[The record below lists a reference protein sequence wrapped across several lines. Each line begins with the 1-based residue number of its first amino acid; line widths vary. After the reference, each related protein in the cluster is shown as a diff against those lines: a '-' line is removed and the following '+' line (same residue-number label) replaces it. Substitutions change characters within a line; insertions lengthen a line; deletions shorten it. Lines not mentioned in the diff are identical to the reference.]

1 LCPGPATQ
9 EETCKG
15 RVVVVKFQR
24 GLIPKGVGVVARR
37 VHIGAVVEEHGG
49 LFRLSREMERKTSL
63 SV

>member
-1 LCPGPATQ
+1 VCPGPATQ

-15 RVVVVKFQR
+15 RVVVVNFQR
-24 GLIPKGVGVVARR
+24 GLIKKHLHVIARR

-49 LFRLSREMERKTSL
+49 LFRISREMERKSSL